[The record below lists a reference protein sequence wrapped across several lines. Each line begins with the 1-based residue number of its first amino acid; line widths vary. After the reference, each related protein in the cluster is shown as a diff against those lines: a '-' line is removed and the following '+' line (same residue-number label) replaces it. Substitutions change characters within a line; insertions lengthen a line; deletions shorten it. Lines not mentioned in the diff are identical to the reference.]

1 MATLST
7 IHLYP
12 IKSTAGRMQES
23 AWVGVEGIVGDRRF
37 MVAKP
42 DGTFLTARTHPQLQR
57 VTATFD
63 GQTLSLSHPQ
73 LPALELAVE
82 TFDLATFATT
92 VWADDFDTWTTHA
105 RLDAWFSEVAG
116 EPARLLWLG
125 EQSPRYRRSI
135 EQRVS
140 FADGYPLLLI
150 SEASLA
156 DLNTRTAEPHRMAQ
170 FRPNLVIAGT
180 SAYAEDEWRRI
191 RLGEVVFRVD
201 KPCARCAMVSVDP
214 ATGTFK
220 EGREPLR
227 TLAGYRRG
235 EGGKVYF
242 GQNLIAENEGRITR
256 HDRLEVLE

>member
-1 MATLST
+1 MATLSS

-12 IKSTAGRMQES
+12 IKSTAGRAQES
-23 AWVGVEGIVGDRRF
+23 AWVGMEGLMGDRRF
-37 MVAKP
+37 MVTKP

-63 GQTLSLSHPQ
+63 GHTLSVRHPDLS
-73 LPALELAVE
+73 ALEMAVG
-82 TFDLATFATT
+82 TFGLATFATT
-92 VWADDFDTWTTHA
+92 VWADDFEALTTHA
-105 RLDAWFSEVAG
+105 QLDAWFSEAAG

-125 EQSPRYRRSI
+125 ERSPRYRRSI

-156 DLNTRTAEPHRMAQ
+156 DLNTRTREQHVMAQ
-170 FRPNLVIAGT
+170 FRPNLVIADT

-201 KPCARCAMVSVDP
+201 KPCSRCAMVSVDP

-220 EGREPLR
+220 DAREPLR

-256 HDRLEVLE
+256 HDRLEVLA

>member
-1 MATLST
+1 MATLSA

-23 AWVGVEGIVGDRRF
+23 AWVSMEGLRGDRRF
-37 MVAKP
+37 MIAKP

-63 GQTLSLSHPQ
+63 GRTLSLSHPE
-73 LPALELAVE
+73 LSSLEMAVSE
-82 TFDLATFATT
+82 FELSSFATT
-92 VWADDFDTWTTHA
+92 VWADDFNALTTHA
-105 RLDAWFSEVAG
+105 RLDAWFSEAAG
-116 EPARLLWLG
+116 ETARLLWLG
-125 EQSPRYRRSI
+125 EHSPRYRRSI

-150 SEASLA
+150 SEASLT
-156 DLNTRTAEPHRMAQ
+156 DLNTRTAEQHRMAQ
-170 FRPNLVIAGT
+170 FRPNLVIADT
-180 SAYAEDEWRRI
+180 TAYAEDEWRRI

-201 KPCARCAMVSVDP
+201 KPCSRCAMVSVDP

>member
-92 VWADDFDTWTTHA
+92 VWADDFDAWTTHA

-180 SAYAEDEWRRI
+180 RRMPRTSGDASVWARSCSASTSRAHAAPWSASIPPRGHSRR
-191 RLGEVVFRVD
+191 GAN
-201 KPCARCAMVSVDP
+201 PCARWPV
-214 ATGTFK
+214 TGAARAARCIS
-220 EGREPLR
+220 GR
-227 TLAGYRRG
+227 T
-235 EGGKVYF
+235 
-242 GQNLIAENEGRITR
+242 
-256 HDRLEVLE
+256 